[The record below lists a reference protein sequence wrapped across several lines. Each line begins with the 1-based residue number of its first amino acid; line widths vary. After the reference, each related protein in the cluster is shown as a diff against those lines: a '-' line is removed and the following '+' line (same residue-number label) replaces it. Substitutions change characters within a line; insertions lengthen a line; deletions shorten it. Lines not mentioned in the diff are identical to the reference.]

1 MPWPLLCEIAWTKW
15 GSTIKVWDR
24 QRHSD
29 KFASTSR
36 ACLEVWCSR
45 GWQFYCPQKLPR
57 IQASDWCHRGVVIVY
72 YCSPWGQPIRGL
84 DSGEFLGT
92 MELLSSPPTPNF
104 QTHYIFL
111 KVSLLY
117 FIPLWGTRTFVHR
130 NYSAAMS
137 FTIFPRFLACK
148 NQCHASQRITYPH
161 PCMYLSSTRR
171 MFYKGHLIRATL
183 LTKKCFIKLLQS
195 YVN

>member
-1 MPWPLLCEIAWTKW
+1 MPVLAER
-15 GSTIKVWDR
+15 VWR
-24 QRHSD
+24 
-29 KFASTSR
+29 F
-36 ACLEVWCSR
+36 
-45 GWQFYCPQKLPR
+45 
-57 IQASDWCHRGVVIVY
+57 GVVEVDNSIVPKNY
-72 YCSPWGQPIRGL
+72 PESKPLIGAT
-84 DSGEFLGT
+84 GELLLFTIAPLGDNQSEAWILGT

-148 NQCHASQRITYPH
+148 NQYRASQWITYPH

-171 MFYKGHLIRATL
+171 SHLIRATL